1 MQDHKSQRFLVAE
14 DQLISDRKYNLLIG
28 GVIAYGLF
36 VNVLMVKYAAPL
48 FVGMSPLPF
57 LLIYMLLAFSGI
69 LIGVKSTRPAYSFLG
84 YNMVVVPFGMV
95 LCVGLQGVASG
106 IILQAALLTALV
118 TAAMLIAAT
127 LRPDIFGSARLGRI
141 LFVTLLANLFVMLLC
156 FLFRIQTMATTWVCV
171 VLFSL
176 YIAYDWARAQQY
188 PKTVDNA
195 IDCAMDIYM
204 DIINLFLDLVR
215 ILNKD

>member
-1 MQDHKSQRFLVAE
+1 MEEIINYLNQKYQPLSLILYGSYANGTNNAGSDFDVLV
-14 DQLISDRKYNLLIG
+14 
-28 GVIAYGLF
+28 
-36 VNVLMVKYAAPL
+36 
-48 FVGMSPLPF
+48 
-57 LLIYMLLAFSGI
+57 
-69 LIGVKSTRPAYSFLG
+69 
-84 YNMVVVPFGMV
+84 
-95 LCVGLQGVASG
+95 
-106 IILQAALLTALV
+106 
-118 TAAMLIAAT
+118 IAAT